1 MDAGPRRIALCIM
14 AKAPAS
20 GQVKTRLCP
29 PLSLDEAARLYQCFL
44 EDKIAQVLG
53 IQEVEP
59 VLAYAPDDAA
69 AIFEALAP
77 GVTLVPQRG
86 GDLTSRLVSV
96 LQRLFGSGFDA
107 AIVIDSDTP
116 TLPSRFLAHAVTQL
130 ASGEPDLVLGPSED
144 GGYYLIGLRR
154 VDRALFDGMPWSTP
168 TVLEETLR
176 RARKL
181 GLRVA
186 QLARWY
192 DVDTG
197 EDLARLMSELEAGS
211 GQAPA
216 HTRRFLLS
224 MGRTFVSGGRV

>member
-1 MDAGPRRIALCIM
+1 MDARPRRIALCIM
-14 AKAPAS
+14 AKAPAA

-53 IQEVEP
+53 IQGVEP

-69 AIFEALAP
+69 TIFEALAP
-77 GVTLVPQRG
+77 GVTLVPQGG

-96 LQRLFGSGFDA
+96 LERLFESGFDA

-116 TLPSRFLAHAVTQL
+116 TLPSGLLDHAVAL
-130 ASGEPDLVLGPSED
+130 LVSGEPDLVLGPSED

-154 VDRALFDGMPWSTP
+154 VHRTLFDGM
-168 TVLEETLR
+168 VLEETIR
-176 RARKL
+176 RARGL
-181 GLRVA
+181 GLLVA
-186 QLARWY
+186 RLAPWY

-197 EDLARLMSELEAGS
+197 EDLARLMSELEDD
-211 GQAPA
+211 APRPPI
-216 HTRRFLLS
+216 HTRRLLLS
-224 MGRTFVSGGRV
+224 MGRTFVSGGGV

>member
-1 MDAGPRRIALCIM
+1 MDARLRRIALCIM
-14 AKAPAS
+14 AKAPAA

-59 VLAYAPDDAA
+59 VLAYAPDGAA
-69 AIFEALAP
+69 MIFEALAP
-77 GVTLVPQRG
+77 GVMLVPPRG

-96 LQRLFGSGFDA
+96 LERLFESGFDA
-107 AIVIDSDTP
+107 SIVIDSDTP
-116 TLPSRFLAHAVTQL
+116 TLPSRLLEHAVAQL

-144 GGYYLIGLRR
+144 GGYYLIGLRG
-154 VDRALFDGMPWSTP
+154 VHRALFEGMPWSTP
-168 TVLEETLR
+168 AVLEATLG
-176 RARKL
+176 RARRL

-186 QLARWY
+186 QLAPWY

-197 EDLARLMSELEAGS
+197 EDLARLMSELEADA
-211 GQAPA
+211 GQASI
-216 HTRRFLLS
+216 HTRRLLLS
-224 MGRTFVSGGRV
+224 TGQTFVSGGRV

>member
-1 MDAGPRRIALCIM
+1 MDARPRRIALCIM
-14 AKAPAS
+14 AKAPVS

-44 EDKIAQVLG
+44 EDKIAQVRG
-53 IQEVEP
+53 IQGIEP
-59 VLAYAPDDAA
+59 VLAYAPDGAVG
-69 AIFEALAP
+69 IFEALAP
-77 GVTLVPQRG
+77 GVTLVPQGG

-96 LQRLFGSGFDA
+96 LERLFESGFDA

-116 TLPSRFLAHAVTQL
+116 TLPSRLLDHAVAQL

-154 VDRALFDGMPWSTP
+154 VHRALFDEMPWSTP
-168 TVLEETLR
+168 AVLEETLW
-176 RARKL
+176 RARRL

-186 QLARWY
+186 QLAPWY

-197 EDLARLMSELEAGS
+197 EDLARLISELEEDAG
-211 GQAPA
+211 QPPI
-216 HTRRFLLS
+216 HTRRLLLS
-224 MGRTFVSGGRV
+224 MGRTFVAGGRV

>member
-1 MDAGPRRIALCIM
+1 MDVRPPRIALCIM
-14 AKAPAS
+14 AKAPVS

-53 IQEVEP
+53 IQGVEP
-59 VLAYAPDDAA
+59 VLAYAPDGAA
-69 AIFEALAP
+69 AVFEALAP
-77 GVTLVPQRG
+77 GVMLVPQRG

-96 LQRLFGSGFDA
+96 LERLLESGFHA

-116 TLPSRFLAHAVTQL
+116 TLPSRLLHHAVAQL
-130 ASGEPDLVLGPSED
+130 ALGEPDLVLGPTED
-144 GGYYLIGLRR
+144 GGYYLIGLRSVHR
-154 VDRALFDGMPWSTP
+154 TLFDGMPWSTP
-168 TVLEETLR
+168 AVLEETLR
-176 RARKL
+176 RARRL

-186 QLARWY
+186 QLAPWY

-197 EDLARLMSELEAGS
+197 EDLARLMSELEADA
-211 GQAPA
+211 GQPSI
-216 HTRRFLLS
+216 HTRRLLLS

>member
-1 MDAGPRRIALCIM
+1 MDARLRRIALCIV
-14 AKAPAS
+14 AKAPAA

-53 IQEVEP
+53 IHGVEP

-77 GVTLVPQRG
+77 GVTLVPQGG

-96 LQRLFGSGFDA
+96 LERLFESGFDA
-107 AIVIDSDTP
+107 AMVIDSDTL
-116 TLPSRFLAHAVTQL
+116 TLPSGLLDHAVAL
-130 ASGEPDLVLGPSED
+130 LDSGEPDLVLGPSED

-154 VDRALFDGMPWSTP
+154 VHRALFDGMPWSTP
-168 TVLEETLR
+168 AVLEETIR
-176 RARKL
+176 RARRL

-186 QLARWY
+186 RLAPWY

-197 EDLARLMSELEAGS
+197 EDLARLMSELEDD
-211 GQAPA
+211 APRPPI
-216 HTRRFLLS
+216 HTRRLLLS
-224 MGRTFVSGGRV
+224 MGRTFVSGGGV

>member
-1 MDAGPRRIALCIM
+1 MDARPRRIALCIM
-14 AKAPAS
+14 AKAPAA

-53 IQEVEP
+53 IHGVEP

-77 GVTLVPQRG
+77 GVTLVPQGG

-96 LQRLFGSGFDA
+96 LDRLFESGFDA

-116 TLPSRFLAHAVTQL
+116 TLPSRLLEDAVRQL

-154 VDRALFDGMPWSTP
+154 VHRALFDGMAWSTP
-168 TVLEETLR
+168 AVLEETLR
-176 RARKL
+176 RAQCL
-181 GLRVA
+181 GLQVA
-186 QLARWY
+186 RLAPWY

-197 EDLARLMSELEAGS
+197 EDLARLMWELEADD
-211 GQAPA
+211 GQPPI
-216 HTRRFLLS
+216 HTRRLLLS
-224 MGRTFVSGGRV
+224 MGRTFVSGGGV

>member
-1 MDAGPRRIALCIM
+1 MDARPRRIALCIM
-14 AKAPAS
+14 AKAPVS

-53 IQEVEP
+53 IHGVEP
-59 VLAYAPDDAA
+59 VLAYTPDGAVVV
-69 AIFEALAP
+69 FETLAP

-96 LQRLFGSGFDA
+96 LERLFESGFDA

-116 TLPSRFLAHAVTQL
+116 TLPSRLLEGAVAQL

-144 GGYYLIGLRR
+144 GGYYLIGLRG
-154 VDRALFDGMPWSTP
+154 VHRALFEGIPWSTP
-168 TVLEETLR
+168 AVLDETLR
-176 RARKL
+176 GARRL
-181 GLRVA
+181 RLRVA
-186 QLARWY
+186 QLAPWY

-197 EDLARLMSELEAGS
+197 EDLARLMAELEADAD
-211 GQAPA
+211 QPPI

-224 MGRTFVSGGRV
+224 MARTFVSGGRV